1 MRLSIMLVNAYC
13 NWLDFNMASDSDKK
27 RTNMTYD
34 LIAYRPPKNA
44 FDQPLFHGSGVLLS
58 RIIVI
63 DMVIAI
69 NIGLGRVG
77 IVPTATIGHLLQ

>member
-1 MRLSIMLVNAYC
+1 ML
-13 NWLDFNMASDSDKK
+13 LTD
-27 RTNMTYD
+27 
-34 LIAYRPPKNA
+34 
-44 FDQPLFHGSGVLLS
+44 PLFLWKWSFV
-58 RIIVI
+58 IEKNIVI

>member
-1 MRLSIMLVNAYC
+1 
-13 NWLDFNMASDSDKK
+13 
-27 RTNMTYD
+27 MTYD
-34 LIAYRPPKNA
+34 LSAYRPPKNA
-44 FDQPLFHGSGVLLS
+44 FDRPLFHGSGVLLS
-58 RIIVI
+58 LNIVI

>member
-1 MRLSIMLVNAYC
+1 MLLTDPFFY
-13 NWLDFNMASDSDKK
+13 
-27 RTNMTYD
+27 
-34 LIAYRPPKNA
+34 
-44 FDQPLFHGSGVLLS
+44 GSEVLLS